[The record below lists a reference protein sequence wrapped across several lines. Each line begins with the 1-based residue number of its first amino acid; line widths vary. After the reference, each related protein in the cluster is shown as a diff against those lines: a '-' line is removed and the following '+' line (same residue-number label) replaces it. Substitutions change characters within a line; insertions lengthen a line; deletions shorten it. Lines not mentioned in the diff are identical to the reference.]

1 MDAKVIIL
9 SRVSSL
15 KQDLVQQTDE
25 VLKTVRN
32 DGFKDENIIIIE
44 DKESAIKLSEEERR
58 GLNEMKRVIN
68 SDPTVKCV
76 YIYELSRLSRKQ
88 LVLFSIRDF
97 LVEKKVQLI
106 CLKPYFELL
115 DSDGKMSLT
124 GSLVFSIF
132 SSMSEQE
139 MILKKERMMRG
150 RRHNLTLGKSAGGRP
165 PFGYTTDKDKK
176 YVLHPTNSKIISR
189 IFNDYAYNYKSIRRL
204 SKELLEE
211 GLFPNTR
218 FLTLMT
224 DINHWLKLEYYTGC
238 DKFPQIISKKVFD
251 DAQKSLVRN
260 KNVKQHRT
268 STHFLLKG
276 MLRDHRTRLLLSV
289 NSASDLY
296 YSKRYSGVCVSRKN
310 IEPLIWGLAKSLYD
324 EYYMNKDKLQKA
336 IEKEQMN
343 ISKKISVLRE
353 KEKTIS
359 TQIDNVE
366 ERMIFGK
373 LSKQRGE
380 DLLFKLSEERSEI
393 ENRILD
399 LNNMTIAKEY
409 QKLELFLYDNVNE
422 DAMSDEEKTDII
434 RKVIQNVF
442 ISRESRTVLNAKVYN
457 KLNDD
462 VYIYK
467 VYCWRQE
474 WELVEKIKRKNDP
487 ESDLPIPAR
496 NIQPTN
502 Y

>member
-1 MDAKVIIL
+1 
-9 SRVSSL
+9 
-15 KQDLVQQTDE
+15 
-25 VLKTVRN
+25 
-32 DGFKDENIIIIE
+32 
-44 DKESAIKLSEEERR
+44 
-58 GLNEMKRVIN
+58 
-68 SDPTVKCV
+68 
-76 YIYELSRLSRKQ
+76 
-88 LVLFSIRDF
+88 
-97 LVEKKVQLI
+97 
-106 CLKPYFELL
+106 
-115 DSDGKMSLT
+115 
-124 GSLVFSIF
+124 
-132 SSMSEQE
+132 
-139 MILKKERMMRG
+139 
-150 RRHNLTLGKSAGGRP
+150 
-165 PFGYTTDKDKK
+165 
-176 YVLHPTNSKIISR
+176 
-189 IFNDYAYNYKSIRRL
+189 
-204 SKELLEE
+204 
-211 GLFPNTR
+211 
-218 FLTLMT
+218 
-224 DINHWLKLEYYTGC
+224 
-238 DKFPQIISKKVFD
+238 
-251 DAQKSLVRN
+251 
-260 KNVKQHRT
+260 
-268 STHFLLKG
+268 

-296 YSKRYSGVCVSRKN
+296 YSKRYSGVSVSRKN

-336 IEKEQMN
+336 IEKEQLN

-393 ENRILD
+393 ESRILD

-422 DAMSDEEKTDII
+422 DTMCDEEKTDII

-442 ISRESRTVLNAKVYN
+442 ISRESRTVLNVKVYN

>member
-1 MDAKVIIL
+1 MAEKAIIL

-32 DGFKDENIIIIE
+32 DGFKDNNIIIIE

-68 SDPTVKCV
+68 SDPTVKYV

-115 DSDGKMSLT
+115 DNDGKMSLT

-150 RRHNLTLGKSAGGRP
+150 RRHNLMLGKSAGGRP

-176 YVLHPTNSKIISR
+176 YILHPVNSKIISR

-204 SKELLEE
+204 SKDLLEE

-218 FLTLMT
+218 YLTLV
-224 DINHWLKLEYYTGC
+224 NEVNNWLKAEHYTGC
-238 DKFPQIISKKVFD
+238 GKYPKIISKKVFD
-251 DAQKSLVRN
+251 DAHKTLV
-260 KNVKQHRT
+260 KNTYTRYHRT
-268 STHFLLKG
+268 TTHFLSKG
-276 MLRDHRTRLLLSV
+276 MLRDGNTRLLLSV

-296 YSKRYSGVCVSRKN
+296 FSKRYSGVSVSRRN
-310 IEPLIWGLAKSLYD
+310 IDPLIWKVAKSLYD
-324 EYYMNKDKLQKA
+324 KYYMNKEKLEKA

-343 ISKKISVLRE
+343 ISKKISVLME

-373 LSKQRGE
+373 LSKLRGE
-380 DLLFKLSEERSEI
+380 DLLLKLSEEHFEV

-399 LNNMTIAKEY
+399 LTNLSIAKEY
-409 QKLELFLYDNVNE
+409 QKLELLRNDDIDE
-422 DAMSDEEKTDII
+422 DTMTDEDKKDII
-434 RKVIQNVF
+434 HKVIENVF
-442 ISRESRTVLNAKVYN
+442 ISRVSRAVLSVKIYN
-457 KLNDD
+457 KINDD
-462 VYIYK
+462 VHIYN
-467 VYCWRQE
+467 VNCWKRK

-487 ESDLPIPAR
+487 ESDLPIPSQ
-496 NIQPTN
+496 NIPPTN

>member
-1 MDAKVIIL
+1 MDTKVIIL

-25 VLKTVRN
+25 VLKAVRN
-32 DGFKDENIIIIE
+32 NGFKEKDIIIIE

-68 SDPTVKCV
+68 NDPTVKYV

-97 LVEKKVQLI
+97 LVEKKVQLV

-115 DSDGKMSLT
+115 DCNGNVSPT

-150 RRHNLTLGKSAGGRP
+150 RKHNLMLGKSAGGRP

-176 YVLHPTNSKIISR
+176 YILHPTNSKIINR
-189 IFNDYAYNYKSIRRL
+189 IFNDYAYNNISIRRL
-204 SKELLEE
+204 CKELLEE

-276 MLRDHRTRLLLSV
+276 MLRDRRTRLLLSV

-296 YSKRYSGVCVSRKN
+296 YSKRYSGVSVSRKN

-343 ISKKISVLRE
+343 ISKKIDVLKE

-409 QKLELFLYDNVNE
+409 QKFELFLYDNVNE